1 MIRGVRVFVRKN
13 LLSKVYYNKSIVI
26 FESNLHELVI
36 ELVDGKSPCIEL
48 GFEVGGS
55 ETKY

>member
-13 LLSKVYYNKSIVI
+13 LLSKVYYNKNIVI

-36 ELVDGKSPCIEL
+36 ELVDGESPCIEL